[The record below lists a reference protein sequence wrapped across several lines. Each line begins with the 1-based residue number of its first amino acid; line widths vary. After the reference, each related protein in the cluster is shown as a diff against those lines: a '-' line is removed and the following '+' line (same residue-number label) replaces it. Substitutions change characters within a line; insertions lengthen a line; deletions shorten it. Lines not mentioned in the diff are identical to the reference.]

1 LAVLF
6 TGSRAGLVA
15 FLAGIITVIGMRFGR
30 KAVAI
35 LLTCC
40 VMVLVLMPNP
50 FRDRIYAEHVSNP
63 EAYARWNI
71 WHSSIYAILD
81 HPFGAGPGLYQ
92 YIYPR
97 YAIPLEGTLSRYG
110 RIAQTAHNEYLQIGV
125 ELGLAG
131 LIVFL
136 WGMVVLFRELRDVMN
151 QRLARWQRG
160 VVVGATGAITSVMIH
175 ALFDSNLH
183 EPGIVIVLVL
193 CVGIVLAARQLVT
206 SCHDAVR
213 RISLESKTVRLAW
226 APGGTLLALILLAA
240 ILRPALAWTEYED
253 GSYAAKQQDHQ
264 TAIARYQ
271 AAIELEPGKALYHS
285 SLAASYF
292 TMFERTGDLA
302 LSDATLR
309 ELQVARHLNPLDG
322 RLWGLE
328 GYVYRSLS
336 DHQHVVHAREP
347 ASAKQLMDWRA
358 LARFAYEN
366 AVVLEPFN
374 PMHYLELGRLHLKE
388 GHPERAMATLR
399 QATAVEPNFLPAREW
414 LVRMYLELGETDRAQ
429 AEYREILD
437 RRDRFKHT
445 MKNAFEAQ
453 FLSVDVN
460 SLEAA
465 IASSKGRT

>member
-1 LAVLF
+1 
-6 TGSRAGLVA
+6 
-15 FLAGIITVIGMRFGR
+15 
-30 KAVAI
+30 
-35 LLTCC
+35 
-40 VMVLVLMPNP
+40 
-50 FRDRIYAEHVSNP
+50 
-63 EAYARWNI
+63 
-71 WHSSIYAILD
+71 
-81 HPFGAGPGLYQ
+81 
-92 YIYPR
+92 
-97 YAIPLEGTLSRYG
+97 
-110 RIAQTAHNEYLQIGV
+110 
-125 ELGLAG
+125 
-131 LIVFL
+131 
-136 WGMVVLFRELRDVMN
+136 
-151 QRLARWQRG
+151 
-160 VVVGATGAITSVMIH
+160 
-175 ALFDSNLH
+175 
-183 EPGIVIVLVL
+183 
-193 CVGIVLAARQLVT
+193 
-206 SCHDAVR
+206 
-213 RISLESKTVRLAW
+213 
-226 APGGTLLALILLAA
+226 
-240 ILRPALAWTEYED
+240 
-253 GSYAAKQQDHQ
+253 
-264 TAIARYQ
+264 
-271 AAIELEPGKALYHS
+271 
-285 SLAASYF
+285 
-292 TMFERTGDLA
+292 MFERTGDLA